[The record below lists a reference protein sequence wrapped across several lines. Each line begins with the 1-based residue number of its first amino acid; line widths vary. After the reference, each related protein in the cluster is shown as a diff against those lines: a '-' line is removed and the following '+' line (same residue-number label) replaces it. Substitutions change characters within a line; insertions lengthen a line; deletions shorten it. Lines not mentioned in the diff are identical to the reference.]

1 MVSLARKNLLED
13 FSRFLVAQ
21 LGITFAVSLVT
32 IQTGLLE
39 GFGRSATLLINR
51 SQADFWIASSELRY
65 FGLTLPIEYQ
75 AVIDAQGV
83 EGVAV
88 AEPLLM
94 QSGIWR
100 RSETASIDPVQIVG
114 LEPTGTLMPLQ
125 TVAGVSV
132 AELEDPYSILVD
144 QIDLNAL
151 SITALEDKG
160 EINNYPAMVRGW
172 TRGVKSIVSSPYVFT
187 SLETANLYLHFPR
200 FDKNEPPPT
209 FLPLIEPSSRITY
222 VMVKAAPD
230 ANLADL
236 QQRLQAALPNYKVL
250 SSAELTTLTRRYW
263 LASTSVG
270 FILGLGAGVGM
281 IVGVVIVSQILYS
294 SVSDRLQE
302 YGTLK
307 AMGAS
312 DWYLYRIIIEQALWM
327 AVLGYLPGLGLCW
340 GLGLWTM
347 QARAIQII
355 ITPQLALGVFSATVV
370 MCVSASLL
378 AVQKVMRLDPA
389 QVFRA

>member
-32 IQTGLLE
+32 VQTGLLE
-39 GFGRSATLLINR
+39 GFGRSATLLVNR
-51 SQADFWIASSELRY
+51 SQADFWIASNELRY

-75 AVIDAQGV
+75 VVLDAQAV
-83 EGVAV
+83 EGVAA
-88 AEPLLM
+88 AEPLLI
-94 QSGIWR
+94 QSAMWR
-100 RSETASIDPVQIVG
+100 RSETEAIDPVQVVG
-114 LEPTGTLMPLQ
+114 LEPRGTLLPLT
-125 TVAGVSV
+125 TVAG
-132 AELEDPYSILVD
+132 AALTELEKPYSVIVD
-144 QIDLNAL
+144 RIDLNAL
-151 SITALEDKG
+151 SLTALG
-160 EINNYPAMVRGW
+160 EQGRVNNYPATVIGW
-172 TRGVKSIVSSPYVFT
+172 SRGVKSIVSSPYVFT
-187 SLETANLYLHFPR
+187 SLETANLYLNFPR
-200 FDKNEPPPT
+200 FDTSEPIPE
-209 FLPLIEPSSRITY
+209 FLPLVSPSTRITY
-222 VMVKAAPD
+222 VMVKAKPGED
-230 ANLADL
+230 LAKV
-236 QQRLQAALPNYKVL
+236 QERLRAAFPNYQVLSRAALT
-250 SSAELTTLTRRYW
+250 EMTRRYW

-281 IVGVVIVSQILYS
+281 VVGVVIVSQILYS

-340 GLGLWTM
+340 GLGIWTM
-347 QARAIQII
+347 HARAIQIV
-355 ITPQLALGVFSATVV
+355 ITPQLALAVFSATVA

-378 AVQKVMRLDPA
+378 AIQKVMRLDPA

>member
-39 GFGRSATLLINR
+39 GFGRSATLLVNK
-51 SQADFWIASSELRY
+51 SQADFWIASNELRY

-75 AVIDAQGV
+75 AVLDAQAV
-83 EGVAV
+83 EGVAA
-88 AEPLLM
+88 AEPLLT
-94 QSGIWR
+94 QSAMWR
-100 RSETASIDPVQIVG
+100 RSETEAIDPVQVVG
-114 LEPTGTLMPLQ
+114 IEPTGTLLPLT
-125 TVAGVSV
+125 TVAG
-132 AELEDPYSILVD
+132 ATLTKLEEPYSVIVD
-144 QIDLNAL
+144 RIDLNAL
-151 SITALEDKG
+151 SLTAIG
-160 EINNYPAMVRGW
+160 EQGRVNNYPATVIGW

-187 SLETANLYLHFPR
+187 SLETANLYLNFPR
-200 FDKNEPPPT
+200 FDTSEPIPE
-209 FLPLIEPSSRITY
+209 FLPLVSPSTRITY
-222 VMVKAAPD
+222 VMVKAKPGED
-230 ANLADL
+230 LAKV
-236 QQRLQAALPNYKVL
+236 QERLRAAFPNYQVLTTAAL
-250 SSAELTTLTRRYW
+250 SEMTRRYW

-281 IVGVVIVSQILYS
+281 VVGVVIVSQILYS

-340 GLGLWTM
+340 GLGIWTM
-347 QARAIQII
+347 QARAIQIV
-355 ITPQLALGVFSATVV
+355 ITPQLALGVFSATVT

>member
-39 GFGRSATLLINR
+39 GFGRSATLLINQ

-75 AVIDAQGV
+75 AVIDAQAV

-94 QSGIWR
+94 QSAIWR
-100 RSETASIDPVQIVG
+100 RSKTANIDPVQIIG
-114 LEPTGTLMPLQ
+114 LEPAGSLLPLQ
-125 TVAGVSV
+125 TVAGAAV
-132 AELEDPYSILVD
+132 AALEDPYTVLVD
-144 QIDLNAL
+144 QIDREAL
-151 SITALEDKG
+151 SISALEDKG
-160 EINNYPAMVRGW
+160 QVNNYPAVVKGW

-187 SLETANLYLHFPR
+187 SLETANLYLYFPR
-200 FDKNEPPPT
+200 FDENEPPPT

-230 ANLADL
+230 TNLADL
-236 QQRLQAALPNYKVL
+236 QQRLKAALPNYQVL
-250 SSAELTTLTRRYW
+250 STAELTLLTRRYW

-340 GLGLWTM
+340 GLGMWTM

-355 ITPQLALGVFSATVV
+355 ITPQLAFAVFSTTVV

-389 QVFRA
+389 HVFRA

>member
-32 IQTGLLE
+32 IQAGLLE
-39 GFGRSATLLINR
+39 GFGRSATLLINQ
-51 SQADFWIASSELRY
+51 SEADVWIASSELRY

-75 AVIDAQGV
+75 TVIDAKSV
-83 EGVAV
+83 EGVAS

-94 QSGIWR
+94 QSAIWR
-100 RSETASIDPVQIVG
+100 RSETANIDPVQIIG
-114 LEPTGTLMPLQ
+114 LEPTGSLLPLR
-125 TVAGVSV
+125 TVAGASV
-132 AELEDPYSILVD
+132 TELEKPYTVLVD
-144 QIDLNAL
+144 QIDLDAL
-151 SITALEDKG
+151 SITALDQTAK
-160 EINNYPAMVRGW
+160 INNYPAVVLGW

-187 SLETANLYLHFPR
+187 SLETANLYLNFPR
-200 FDKNEPPPT
+200 FDEKEPPPT

-222 VMVKAAPD
+222 VMVKASPETS
-230 ANLADL
+230 LADL
-236 QQRLQAALPNYKVL
+236 QQRLKAALPNHTVL
-250 SSAELTTLTRRYW
+250 SSAELTLLTRRYW

-327 AVLGYLPGLGLCW
+327 AVLGYLPGLGLCL
-340 GLGLWTM
+340 GLGMWTM

-355 ITPQLALGVFSATVV
+355 ITPQLAIAVFSTTVV

-378 AVQKVMRLDPA
+378 AVQKVMRFDPA

>member
-39 GFGRSATLLINR
+39 GFGRSATLLVNK

-75 AVIDAQGV
+75 VVLDAQAVAGV
-83 EGVAV
+83 VA
-88 AEPLLM
+88 AEPLLI
-94 QSGIWR
+94 QSAMWR
-100 RSETASIDPVQIVG
+100 RSETEAIDPVQVVG
-114 LEPTGTLMPLQ
+114 IEPTGTLLPLT
-125 TVAGVSV
+125 TVAG
-132 AELEDPYSILVD
+132 ATLTELEEPYSVIVD
-144 QIDLNAL
+144 RIDLNAL
-151 SITALEDKG
+151 SLTALG
-160 EINNYPAMVRGW
+160 EQGRVNNYPATVTGW

-187 SLETANLYLHFPR
+187 SLETANLYLNFPR
-200 FDKNEPPPT
+200 FDTSEPVPE
-209 FLPLIEPSSRITY
+209 FLPLVSPSTRITY
-222 VMVKAAPD
+222 VMVKANPAED
-230 ANLADL
+230 LAKV
-236 QQRLQAALPNYKVL
+236 QERLRAAFPNYQVLSRAAL
-250 SSAELTTLTRRYW
+250 SEMTRRYW

-270 FILGLGAGVGM
+270 FILGLGAGVG
-281 IVGVVIVSQILYS
+281 IVVGIVIVSQILYS

-312 DWYLYRIIIEQALWM
+312 DGYLYRIIIEQALWM

-340 GLGLWTM
+340 GLGMWTM

-355 ITPQLALGVFSATVV
+355 ITPQLALAVFSATVA

-378 AVQKVMRLDPA
+378 AIQKVMHLDPA

>member
-39 GFGRSATLLINR
+39 GFGRSATLLVNK
-51 SQADFWIASSELRY
+51 SQADFWIASNELRY

-75 AVIDAQGV
+75 AVLDAQAV
-83 EGVAV
+83 EGVAA
-88 AEPLLM
+88 AEPLLT
-94 QSGIWR
+94 QSAMWR
-100 RSETASIDPVQIVG
+100 RSETEAIDPVQVVG
-114 LEPTGTLMPLQ
+114 IEPTGTLLPLT
-125 TVAGVSV
+125 TVAG
-132 AELEDPYSILVD
+132 ATLTKLEEPYSVIVD
-144 QIDLNAL
+144 RIDLNAL
-151 SITALEDKG
+151 SLTAIG
-160 EINNYPAMVRGW
+160 EQGRVNNYPATVIGW

-187 SLETANLYLHFPR
+187 SLETANLYLNFPR
-200 FDKNEPPPT
+200 FDTSEPIPE
-209 FLPLIEPSSRITY
+209 FLPLVSPSTRITY
-222 VMVKAAPD
+222 VMVKAKPGED
-230 ANLADL
+230 LAKV
-236 QQRLQAALPNYKVL
+236 QERLRAAFPNYQVLSRAAL
-250 SSAELTTLTRRYW
+250 SEMTRRYW

-281 IVGVVIVSQILYS
+281 VVGVVIVSQILYS

-340 GLGLWTM
+340 GLGIWTM

-355 ITPQLALGVFSATVV
+355 ITPQLALAVFSATVA